1 MLTFLQFVLCGERMT
16 RREQVLIAIAATAVT
31 AAAMASE
38 TTKYTYD
45 VRGRLIKVERS
56 GTVNNNAVTNY
67 AYDKAD
73 NRTLTNTTVPK

>member
-1 MLTFLQFVLCGERMT
+1 
-16 RREQVLIAIAATAVT
+16 
-31 AAAMASE
+31 MASE

-56 GTVNNNAVTNY
+56 GTANNNAVTNY

-73 NRTLTNTTVPK
+73 NRTLTNTTTVPK